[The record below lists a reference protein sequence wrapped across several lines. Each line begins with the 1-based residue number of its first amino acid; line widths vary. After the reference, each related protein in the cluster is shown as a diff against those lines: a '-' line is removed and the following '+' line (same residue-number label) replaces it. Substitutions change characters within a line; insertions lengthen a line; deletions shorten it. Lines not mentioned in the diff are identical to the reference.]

1 MLALRRFH
9 NKLVQGTADSLKSGN
24 PTIYELREYKPVL
37 LEIQR
42 EISGHLLLG
51 TGQARLLP
59 LPHNYDKDTERLYL
73 EFRVQGI
80 AAFSTITGN
89 SASNILIRGTR
100 DQQGRYAFSDF
111 ITSVSVFNPTATD
124 IQVSYTCFVIPDLDD
139 ADNYFG
145 LVDPLVPPTDSGGQG
160 QMATNCC
167 ARVYS
172 DSARLVYTGTPVTT
186 GAWTTLVGTTSKSI
200 TALYVFDSS
209 GQTME
214 IGVGPNG
221 SESRIMII
229 QPGGPDGAVEIV
241 ITQGSRIAV
250 RAVSA
255 TADVGEIVL
264 NTFS

>member
-9 NKLVQGTADSLKSGN
+9 NKLVQGTQTTLGAGS
-24 PTIYELREYKPVL
+24 PTVYELREYKPVL
-37 LEIQR
+37 LKIQR
-42 EISGHLLLG
+42 EISGHLLLSA
-51 TGQARLLP
+51 GQARVLP
-59 LPHNYDKDTERLYL
+59 LPHNYDRDTERLYL
-73 EFRVQGI
+73 EFRVQGT

-89 SASNILIRGTR
+89 QASNILINGTR
-100 DQQGRYAFSDF
+100 EQQGRYAFADF

-139 ADNYFG
+139 DDNYFG
-145 LVDPLVPPTDSGGQG
+145 LVDPLVLPTDSGGQG
-160 QMATNCC
+160 EMATNCC

-172 DSARLVYTGTPVTT
+172 DSARLDYTGTPVNTAT
-186 GAWTTLVGTTSKSI
+186 WTTLIGNTSKSI
-200 TALYVFDSS
+200 TAIYVFDSS

-214 IGVGPNG
+214 IGVGPSG

-250 RAVSA
+250 RAISA
-255 TADVGEIVL
+255 TASVGEICI
-264 NTFS
+264 TAFS